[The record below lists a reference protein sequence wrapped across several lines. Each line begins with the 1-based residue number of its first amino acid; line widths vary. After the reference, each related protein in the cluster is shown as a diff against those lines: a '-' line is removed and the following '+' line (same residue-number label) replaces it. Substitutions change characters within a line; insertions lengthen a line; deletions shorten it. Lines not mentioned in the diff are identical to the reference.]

1 MGNEK
6 IQDFTTRADI
16 MLRKMQI
23 ANELLKRSEKFS
35 SSETKPSLTDLKTLS
50 EIGQTVSL
58 AMELFPDESIPQK
71 DSINNLV
78 KSLKKME
85 DLDLEK
91 MMQLMS
97 LFNALS

>member
-16 MLRKMQI
+16 MLHKMHI
-23 ANELLKRSEKFS
+23 ANELLKRSDKLS
-35 SSETKPSLTDLKTLS
+35 SSDTKLSLTDLKTLS

-58 AMELFPDESIPQK
+58 AMELFPDDSIPQK
-71 DSINNLV
+71 DSINSLV

-97 LFNALS
+97 LFNAL

>member
-6 IQDFTTRADI
+6 IQEFTTRADI
-16 MLRKMQI
+16 MLHKMQI
-23 ANELLKRSEKFS
+23 ANELLKRSDKLS
-35 SSETKPSLTDLKTLS
+35 CSDTKLSLTDLKTIS

-58 AMELFPDESIPQK
+58 AMELFPDESVPQK
-71 DSINNLV
+71 ETINNLV

-85 DLDLEK
+85 DLDIAK

-97 LFNALS
+97 LFNAL

>member
-6 IQDFTTRADI
+6 IHDFTTRADV
-16 MLRKMQI
+16 MLHKMQI
-23 ANELLKRSEKFS
+23 ANELLKRSDKLS
-35 SSETKPSLTDLKTLS
+35 SVETKISLTDIKTLS

-58 AMELFPDESIPQK
+58 AMELFPEESVPQK
-71 DSINNLV
+71 DTINNLV

-85 DLDLEK
+85 DLDLAK

-97 LFNALS
+97 LFNAL